1 MSLILNNMRLTDV
14 DKKILSFIELQADM
28 SVPDIAKS
36 LNLRNHTVYYV
47 INKLEREKIIKKVPF
62 INMARLGY
70 SDYYLFF
77 SLSSHDSLQ
86 REKLVKYFK
95 ENRLV
100 TWFVELGGEFQ
111 YIAALYVKN
120 TVEFSIFLS
129 ELSERFGNLFFKK
142 AFSLHTRFAR
152 FNRKYL
158 SPGFDDQVIETQSTE
173 DTVSIESI
181 DHKILEMMTVNA
193 DKSQEEIA
201 RLVGVPFSTLH
212 YRLQILKKKKVLTN
226 HLYFIDTPK
235 LEVQAFELLIYTKG
249 LDKGFPDQLF
259 RFAKKHP
266 HVVHFVQSIGTWD
279 FELGIE
285 VESMYDAAKIA
296 EELYNKFGDIITTI
310 TTIPLFK
317 QLKFRFYPSI

>member
-1 MSLILNNMRLTDV
+1 MRLTDV